1 MRWRAGRGGH
11 SRLRRLRHD
20 ADLVLGGPSVFVPPL
35 AVPPPYKPLGR
46 AAILGGGRGRRG
58 GNDGGGGAG
67 MAETRLIQGRYQL
80 LDRIGRGGMGE
91 VWRARDESLGRH
103 VAVKCLKPLGPRH
116 EPSYLR
122 VLRERFR
129 REARVA
135 AALQH
140 RGITVVHDFG
150 ESDGVLYLVMELLDG
165 RNLSQLLEDNKQ
177 HPLPVPEV
185 VDIAEQVGAALA
197 YTHRQ
202 GIVHRDLKPANIMRL
217 TDGTVKICDFGI
229 ARLGHDIGF
238 TARLTGTGIAMGTP
252 HYMSPEQIGGG
263 SVDHRSDLYSLGCV
277 LYEIA
282 TGTPPFDMDDAWAV
296 LVGHRDTPPTP
307 PRDLRP
313 ELPPV
318 FEDVVLDLL
327 AKEPDDR
334 PDDAGELVRRLT
346 GARPGTHAGGIAYA
360 PVIAYAP
367 GTSDAVGASD
377 AVGTSFAARTSDAVG
392 TPDAVGTSYAART
405 SDAVG
410 TSYAAD
416 TSYAGGGSSR
426 THGTSPTHPHRL
438 SEPPPRLP
446 AWARHM
452 TTGSKAAGTAATA
465 LPPDPSAVLTGAWTV
480 PGSARKDG
488 RKDRGSGTGRL
499 ASTAS
504 AWEPGADPRRSSAGS
519 GAPLSAGAGS
529 AGTERPSPA
538 APAPVPPDVLD
549 ELAARHS
556 GGLRL
561 GRAGR
566 WAEADETHRAVLAER
581 ERLLGPDHP
590 DTLASRYEVAFSLSR
605 LGRPEE
611 ALREFARTA
620 SARSRTLGP
629 DHPDT
634 LAARQETA
642 YVLGRLGRHFEA
654 REVYADVLA
663 ARERIMGPDHPDTLR
678 CGHNLA
684 FSLSRLGLLEE
695 AYHMAHD
702 VAAARARVLGG
713 DHPDTLVTRY
723 EVAYTLGQLDRWSD
737 ALRTYRE
744 VAAAR
749 TRVLGPD
756 HPDTLAARYEAGIC
770 LGRLGRSTE
779 ALELYRALIEDR
791 TRVQG
796 PAHPDTL
803 RARHGMGVNLGRLG
817 RWEEALAE
825 ARDVCAIRARVLGA
839 DHPDTLVSRREVAVG
854 LGWLGRWTDA
864 LAVYRDV
871 AQARQRVLGADHP
884 DALASRN
891 DEARCLQQLGRTAEA
906 AELYRQV
913 AALQQTRA
921 ARHRGPG

>member
-1 MRWRAGRGGH
+1 
-11 SRLRRLRHD
+11 
-20 ADLVLGGPSVFVPPL
+20 
-35 AVPPPYKPLGR
+35 
-46 AAILGGGRGRRG
+46 
-58 GNDGGGGAG
+58 

-103 VAVKCLKPLGPRH
+103 VAVKCLKPLGPQH

-135 AALQH
+135 ASLQH

-185 VDIAEQVGAALA
+185 VEIAEQVGAALA

-252 HYMSPEQIGGG
+252 HYMSPEQIGAG

-282 TGTPPFDMDDAWAV
+282 TGAPPFDMDDAWAV
-296 LVGHRDTPPTP
+296 LVGHRDTA
-307 PRDLRP
+307 PRPLRELRP
-313 ELPPV
+313 ELPEA
-318 FEDVVLDLL
+318 FEGVVLDLL
-327 AKEPDDR
+327 AKDPDDR
-334 PDDAGELVRRLT
+334 PDDATELVRRVT
-346 GARPGTHAGGIAYA
+346 GTWPRREGPASRPLL
-360 PVIAYAP
+360 
-367 GTSDAVGASD
+367 S
-377 AVGTSFAARTSDAVG
+377 
-392 TPDAVGTSYAART
+392 
-405 SDAVG
+405 
-410 TSYAAD
+410 
-416 TSYAGGGSSR
+416 
-426 THGTSPTHPHRL
+426 L
-438 SEPPPRLP
+438 SEGLPEGFSEGLPDGLSDGLPRQPRETVSRPDGQSRLP

-452 TTGSKAAGTAATA
+452 TTGSKAAGTAPVQA
-465 LPPDPSAVLTGAWTV
+465 PPDPAAALTGSWTTAWGRQGGSSGPSGPLGPSGSSGPSGPETAVREPAPAGADSGLQQPV
-480 PGSARKDG
+480 PERRTAVSARTSPATA
-488 RKDRGSGTGRL
+488 RRRTGV
-499 ASTAS
+499 SH
-504 AWEPGADPRRSSAGS
+504 PGVPHPAHTADPRRP
-519 GAPLSAGAGS
+519 APRPAGA
-529 AGTERPSPA
+529 ERPPPSPEQLA
-538 APAPVPPDVLD
+538 
-549 ELAARHS
+549 ELASRHS

-566 WAEADETHRAVLAER
+566 WAEAGEAHRAVVAER

-605 LGRPEE
+605 LGHPEE
-611 ALREFARTA
+611 ALREFVRTA
-620 SARSRTLGP
+620 AARSRVLGP

-642 YVLGRLGRHFEA
+642 YVLGQLGRHFEA

-684 FSLSRLGLLEE
+684 FSLSRLGRLEDS
-695 AYHMAHD
+695 YRMARD
-702 VAAARARVLGG
+702 VAAARARVLGP

-723 EVAYTLGQLDRWSD
+723 EVAYALGQLDRWEE
-737 ALRTYRE
+737 ALRTYHD

-749 TRVLGPD
+749 TRVLGAD

-770 LGRLGRSTE
+770 LGRLGRSAE
-779 ALELYRALIEDR
+779 ALELYRTLIEDR

-796 PAHPDTL
+796 PVHPDTL
-803 RARHGMGVNLGRLG
+803 RARHGLGVNLGRLG

-854 LGWLGRWTDA
+854 LGWLGRWSDA

-891 DEARCLQQLGRTAEA
+891 DEAHCLEQLGRTAEA
-906 AELYRQV
+906 GELYRQV
-913 AALQQTRA
+913 AALRRTSATRGGDGG
-921 ARHRGPG
+921 R